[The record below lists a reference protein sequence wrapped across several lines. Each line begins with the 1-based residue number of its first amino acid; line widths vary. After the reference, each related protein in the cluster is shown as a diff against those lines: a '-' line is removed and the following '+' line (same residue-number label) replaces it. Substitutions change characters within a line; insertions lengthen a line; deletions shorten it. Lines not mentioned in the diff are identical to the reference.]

1 MVEDLVVN
9 LLTVAEETTTSIII
23 TVPLLYRSHSK
34 VSKGSDEEAQ
44 QTSLI
49 AHSEE
54 W

>member
-34 VSKGSDEEAQ
+34 VSKGSEEAQ